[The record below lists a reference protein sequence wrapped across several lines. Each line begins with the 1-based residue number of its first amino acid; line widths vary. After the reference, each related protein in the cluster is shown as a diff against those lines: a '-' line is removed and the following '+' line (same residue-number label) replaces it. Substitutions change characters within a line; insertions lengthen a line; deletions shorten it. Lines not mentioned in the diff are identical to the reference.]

1 MSKTEELNFL
11 NDLIDQVLVI
21 DKTKTICFA
30 NLNAKKR
37 FGENILDQNIS
48 SIIRDP
54 ELLDNI
60 QKSLN
65 DKSSSTIDVET
76 KKPNY
81 QYYKVSV
88 MPGPKNIFNAQET
101 VIIFFK
107 DFTDIIKVQKL
118 KSDFVANVSHELRTP
133 LQSIKMGLET
143 INDGAAKNDKEN
155 QKKIMPLIMQ
165 QAARMENIV
174 NDLLS
179 LSRIELQEHIRP
191 NDNVVLDEIIKHSV
205 DLHKDLLQ
213 KNSITCKIETENKNT
228 EFKGDRNRLTEVF
241 NNLIDN
247 AIKYTKSNNETEIE
261 IDVKTN
267 DNFLQIQIKDR
278 GMGVA
283 EEEMELVFNR
293 FYRAASARANEK
305 TGSGLGLAIVKN
317 LTLSMGGEVGVKQ
330 RKRMGSIFWFAL
342 PLA

>member
-21 DKTKTICFA
+21 DKSKTICFA

-118 KSDFVANVSHELRTP
+118 KSDFVANVSHELKTP
-133 LQSIKMGLET
+133 ITSILGY
-143 INDGAAKNDKEN
+143 
-155 QKKIMPLIMQ
+155 
-165 QAARMENIV
+165 V
-174 NDLLS
+174 
-179 LSRIELQEHIRP
+179 
-191 NDNVVLDEIIKHSV
+191 EIIMG
-205 DLHKDLLQ
+205 KD
-213 KNSITCKIETENKNT
+213 
-228 EFKGDRNRLTEVF
+228 
-241 NNLIDN
+241 
-247 AIKYTKSNNETEIE
+247 IKC
-261 IDVKTN
+261 
-267 DNFLQIQIKDR
+267 
-278 GMGVA
+278 
-283 EEEMELVFNR
+283 
-293 FYRAASARANEK
+293 
-305 TGSGLGLAIVKN
+305 
-317 LTLSMGGEVGVKQ
+317 
-330 RKRMGSIFWFAL
+330 
-342 PLA
+342 

>member
-228 EFKGDRNRLTEVF
+228 EFIVSPSHPRIVNGEPSENPRYLQDREDLHDDRSEYLAKVGMHLYREIPINQPIATPVNSVLPGRR
-241 NNLIDN
+241 NNPVS
-247 AIKYTKSNNETEIE
+247 YTH
-261 IDVKTN
+261 
-267 DNFLQIQIKDR
+267 
-278 GMGVA
+278 
-283 EEEMELVFNR
+283 
-293 FYRAASARANEK
+293 
-305 TGSGLGLAIVKN
+305 
-317 LTLSMGGEVGVKQ
+317 LTLPTSDLV
-330 RKRMGSIFWFAL
+330 
-342 PLA
+342 

>member
-21 DKTKTICFA
+21 DKSKTICFA

-88 MPGPKNIFNAQET
+88 MPGPKNIFNAEET

-143 INDGAAKNDKEN
+143 INDGAVKNDKEN

-213 KNSITCKIETENKNT
+213 KNNITCKIETENKNT

-247 AIKYTKSNNETEIE
+247 AIKYSEKNTKINIL
-261 IDVKTN
+261 VKTN
-267 DNFLQIQIKDR
+267 ENNIDVIIKDQGIGIPR
-278 GMGVA
+278 EHIPKVT
-283 EEEMELVFNR
+283 ER
-293 FYRAASARANEK
+293 FFRVNPEK
-305 TGSGLGLAIVKN
+305 SKEVGGTGLGLAIVKHIVN
-317 LTLSMGGEVGVKQ
+317 QHRGEIDISSEEGNGTQISLNFPKN
-330 RKRMGSIFWFAL
+330 
-342 PLA
+342 

>member
-76 KKPNY
+76 
-81 QYYKVSV
+81 
-88 MPGPKNIFNAQET
+88 GPKNIFNAEET

-247 AIKYTKSNNETEIE
+247 AIKYSEKNTKINIL
-261 IDVKTN
+261 VKTN
-267 DNFLQIQIKDR
+267 ENNIDVIIKDQGIGIPR
-278 GMGVA
+278 EHIPKVT
-283 EEEMELVFNR
+283 ER
-293 FYRAASARANEK
+293 FFRVNPEK
-305 TGSGLGLAIVKN
+305 SKEVGGTGLGLAIVKHIVN
-317 LTLSMGGEVGVKQ
+317 QHRGEIDISSEEGKGTQ
-330 RKRMGSIFWFAL
+330 ISLNFPKN
-342 PLA
+342 